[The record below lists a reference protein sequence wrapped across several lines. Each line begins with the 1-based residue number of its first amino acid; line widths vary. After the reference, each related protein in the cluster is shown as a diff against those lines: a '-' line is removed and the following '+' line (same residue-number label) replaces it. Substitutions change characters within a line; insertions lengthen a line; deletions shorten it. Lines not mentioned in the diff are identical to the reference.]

1 MPAPPRSRSVQVRVS
16 GEWACFTRP
25 DLKVERVT
33 YPCMTPSGA
42 RGVLEAIFWEPQFR
56 WVVTEIAVLRPI
68 KYQALTRN
76 EVQKK
81 VPTGNISGWMADSAT
96 YKPFF
101 ANVRG
106 REEGENATQRS
117 TLALREVAYAITA
130 HAVVDGVNLRPEDT
144 PQKYAAM
151 FDRRVE
157 RGQCF
162 HRPYLGCREFAA
174 AFGPVDP
181 AESPIETGEMDLGLM
196 LYDIAYGAAGK
207 KAGNQAVFFP
217 AKLVNGALACDP
229 EMELSDEQRELVLRC

>member
-1 MPAPPRSRSVQVRVS
+1 MSPPPRSRDLRVRVS

-56 WVVTEIAVLRPI
+56 WVVTQITVLRPI

-81 VPTGNISGWMADSAT
+81 VPTNNVSGWMKDPST

-106 REEGENATQRS
+106 RDEGENATQRS
-117 TLALREVAYAITA
+117 TLALRDVAYVITA
-130 HAVVDGVNLRPEDT
+130 HAVVDGENLRPGDVPE
-144 PQKYAAM
+144 KYAAM
-151 FDRRVE
+151 FERRVA

-162 HRPYLGCREFAA
+162 HRPYLGCREFSAD
-174 AFGPVDP
+174 FGPVREDEAP
-181 AESPIETGEMDLGLM
+181 TDIKEMDLGLM
-196 LYDIAYGAAGK
+196 LYDIAYAPADA
-207 KAGNQAVFFP
+207 KARHEAVFFRARIDGGVLDTDP
-217 AKLVNGALACDP
+217 ETALA
-229 EMELSDEQRELVLRC
+229 EAQRELVLRC

>member
-1 MPAPPRSRSVQVRVS
+1 MSPSPRNRPLRVRVS

-56 WVVTEIAVLRPI
+56 WVVTRIDILRPI
-68 KYQALTRN
+68 RYQALTRN

-81 VPTGNISGWMADSAT
+81 IPTNNVSGWMRDPST

-101 ANVRG
+101 ANTRG

-117 TLALREVAYAITA
+117 TLALRDVAYNITA
-130 HAVVDGVNLRPEDT
+130 HVVVDGENLRPEDT
-144 PQKYAAM
+144 PEKYAAM
-151 FDRRVE
+151 FERRVQ

-162 HRPYLGCREFAA
+162 HRPYLGCREFSAD
-174 AFGPVDP
+174 FR
-181 AESPIETGEMDLGLM
+181 PIQPDERPSDITKMDLGLM
-196 LYDIAYGAAGK
+196 LYDIAYAPAGA
-207 KAGNQAVFFP
+207 KAKNEAVFFP
-217 AKLVNGALACDP
+217 ATIEHGVLVTDP
-229 EMELSDEQRELVLRC
+229 ETALNEAQRELVLRC

>member
-1 MPAPPRSRSVQVRVS
+1 MSPSPPRSRPVSVRVS

-42 RGVLEAIFWEPQFR
+42 RGVLEAVFWEPQFR
-56 WVVTEIAVLRPI
+56 WVVTSIGVLAPI
-68 KYQALTRN
+68 KYQAFTRN

-81 VPTGNISGWMADSAT
+81 VPAGNVAGWMRDPAS

-117 TLALREVAYAITA
+117 TLALRDVAYNITA
-130 HAVVDGVNLRPEDT
+130 YAVVDGERLRLEDT
-144 PQKYAAM
+144 PEKYASM
-151 FDRRVE
+151 FERRVN

-162 HRPYLGCREFAA
+162 YRPYLGCREFSAD
-174 AFGPVDP
+174 FGPLQPTEQPQSLD
-181 AESPIETGEMDLGLM
+181 MDLGLM
-196 LYDIAYGAAGK
+196 LYDIAYGAGK
-207 KAGNQAVFFP
+207 KGNEAVFFP
-217 AKLVNGALACDP
+217 ARIVGGVLNTDP
-229 EMELSDEQRELVLRC
+229 EVVLAEQQRGLVLQC

>member
-1 MPAPPRSRSVQVRVS
+1 MSPPPKSRPVRVRVS

-56 WVVTEIAVLRPI
+56 WVVTQIDVLKPI

-81 VPTGNISGWMADSAT
+81 VPTNNVSGWMKDPSS

-106 REEGENATQRS
+106 RDEGENATQRS
-117 TLALREVAYAITA
+117 TLALRDVAYNITA
-130 HAVVDGVNLRPEDT
+130 HAVVDGEGLRPEDV
-144 PQKYAAM
+144 PEKYAAM
-151 FDRRVE
+151 FERRVA

-162 HRPYLGCREFAA
+162 HRPYLGCREFSAD
-174 AFGPVDP
+174 FGPVQP
-181 AESPIETGEMDLGLM
+181 AEQPEDLTMDLGLM
-196 LYDIAYGAAGK
+196 LYDIAYAPRDA
-207 KAGNQAVFFP
+207 KAKNEAVFFP
-217 AKLVNGALACDP
+217 AKVVAGALVTDP
-229 EMELSDEQRELVLRC
+229 ETALQDTQRELVLRC